1 MTPSSYH
8 LIEQIAEAQRR
19 GAWDDLDRL
28 LGDLVAAF
36 DPTWVGPLLAT
47 LVDDVEHESEAFGV
61 VHLAE
66 TVDDAAYVVGLL
78 SALPELRH
86 APRWTRTL
94 MARVLHSESTVAALL
109 AALPEASE
117 ESRAVTID
125 ALASLEAWRSD
136 MFAAKA
142 NLVRVAASPGS

>member
-1 MTPSSYH
+1 MTPSSYY
-8 LIEQIAEAQRR
+8 LIEQIADAQRS
-19 GAWDDLDRL
+19 GAWDNLDIL

-36 DPTWVGPLLAT
+36 DPTWVGPLLGT

-78 SALPELRH
+78 SALPALRR

-94 MARVLHSESTVAALL
+94 MARVLNSEITMAALL

-117 ESRAVTID
+117 ESRAATID
-125 ALASLEAWRSD
+125 ALASLEAWRPD
-136 MFAAKA
+136 QFAAKA
-142 NLVRVAASPGS
+142 SLMRAAVRPGS